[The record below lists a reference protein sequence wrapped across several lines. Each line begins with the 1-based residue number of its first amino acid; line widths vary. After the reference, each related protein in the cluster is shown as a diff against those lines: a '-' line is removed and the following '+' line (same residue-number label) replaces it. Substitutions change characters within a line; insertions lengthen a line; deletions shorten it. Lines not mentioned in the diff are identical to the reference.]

1 MSVVPI
7 QPTEHPAAS
16 RHRLR
21 QRLTVLIDR
30 LIVLLDDIDTDPDLE
45 DDGTAEPSLAFQE
58 ARSFDSQ
65 DEIIR
70 WSPTGGPDYT
80 DLEEACE
87 DEGAPSGDDEPEAHD

>member
-1 MSVVPI
+1 MTAALIP
-7 QPTEHPAAS
+7 HPAAS
-16 RHRLR
+16 RHQMR
-21 QRLTVLIDR
+21 QRLTTLIDR
-30 LIVLLDDIDTDPDLE
+30 LIVLLDDIDGDADLE

-70 WSPTGGPDYT
+70 WSPTGGPEYT

-87 DEGAPSGDDEPEAHD
+87 DEGAPSGDYEPEDYE